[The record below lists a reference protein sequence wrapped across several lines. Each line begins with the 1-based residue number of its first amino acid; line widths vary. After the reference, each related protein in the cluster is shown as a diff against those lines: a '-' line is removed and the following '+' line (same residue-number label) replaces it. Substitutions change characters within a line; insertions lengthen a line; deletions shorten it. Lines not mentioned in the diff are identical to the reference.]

1 MAPEIILTIQI
12 IILSIG
18 LFIFFVV
25 LRELLFFG
33 FAPFMSSHPEVMEKI
48 LAELRIRD
56 DYVVYSLGYGRSG
69 FLRAMEKKFPAV
81 KLVGVDDHLWH
92 CLLARL
98 QIFFRHSRIKIK
110 HAGYYAADISS
121 ANIVYCYLDVQILR
135 EIYKKLRVE
144 PRAGAIIIS
153 SGFIIPY
160 LEPIKVLKTEP
171 KKRWFNFLIGGQ
183 EKVLTEKEKEYKP
196 DNNIYYYEV

>member
-1 MAPEIILTIQI
+1 MASTIIFIVQAIILFIV
-12 IILSIG
+12 LF
-18 LFIFFVV
+18 FIFII

-33 FAPFMSSHPEVMEKI
+33 FAPFLQSHPEVMEKI
-48 LAELRIRD
+48 LEQIEIRD

-69 FLRAMEKKFPAV
+69 FLWAVEKKFPTV
-81 KLVGVDDHLWH
+81 KLVGVDDSLWH
-92 CLLARL
+92 CTLARL
-98 QIFFRHSRIKIK
+98 QIFFRGSRIKVK
-110 HAGYYAADISS
+110 CADYYLADIKG
-121 ANIVYCYLDVQILR
+121 ANVVYCYLDVQILR

-153 SGFIIPY
+153 SGFIIPF

-171 KKRWFNFLIGGQ
+171 KKRWFNFLIGGE

-196 DNNIYYYEV
+196 DKNIYYYEV